1 MVKSNLICPKQ
12 ISLRMFIIRFGE
24 ATCWH
29 LFARSNVARCHGW
42 DSQLEMHTFQR
53 ASHFLQICKY
63 SGRPLT
69 LKYDGNVTIWK
80 WEYKFSGSLWRG
92 YKTWGTTQQE
102 TEKLIVRFILK
113 HILFTLFTHFL
124 IDFAS
129 AGILCGEN
137 FGFFTRQK
145 TLLCADCN
153 KAVCTKVSIYV
164 REKITDLP
172 KQLLKLFFSLHFT

>member
-1 MVKSNLICPKQ
+1 
-12 ISLRMFIIRFGE
+12 MFIIRYGE

-69 LKYDGNVTIWK
+69 LKYDENVTIWK

-113 HILFTLFTHFL
+113 HILFTLFILKHSLFTRFTHFWL
-124 IDFAS
+124 ISLLQAFCAARTLDFS
-129 AGILCGEN
+129 PGKKPSSVLIVTRLSVQRWGYMFGISLN
-137 FGFFTRQK
+137 ILWR
-145 TLLCADCN
+145 
-153 KAVCTKVSIYV
+153 Y
-164 REKITDLP
+164 
-172 KQLLKLFFSLHFT
+172 LF